1 MDAAELLARLGELA
15 VTVVQLPDGTAT
27 LRKPRGFAR
36 DAELADLVPL
46 LRMHRDAVLALCKRS
61 AVEESESQEC
71 QECGH
76 GVHTDDRA
84 AVWSCCRFLMCPW
97 WVADL
102 GPAWVPDAR
111 NRERYR
117 RERGG

>member
-1 MDAAELLARLGELA
+1 MDAAELLQRLGELA
-15 VTVVQLPDGTAT
+15 VTVIQLPDGTAT

-46 LRMHRDAVLALCKRS
+46 LRMHRDAVLALCRGS
-61 AVEESESQEC
+61 VAVESQEC

-84 AVWSCCRFLMCPW
+84 AVWACCRFVMCPW

-102 GPAWVPDAR
+102 GPDWLSDAR

-117 RERGG
+117 RECGG